1 MTILQ
6 KLELRRSEIKSRLG
20 ELAALDT
27 LTDEQKAETDR
38 LTKEF
43 QEKETQYRAAVI
55 AEGERAQTREF
66 GNDGEAAEIRAIKRR
81 SSLRNYLDAAG
92 KGVGLAG
99 AEAELND
106 ALEIRVGGGVRVPW
120 TMLLPDVEFRADAV
134 SDTTALDG
142 GTAQRPILRRLFG
155 RSILDALGVRIDS
168 VPAGDERVAA
178 CLTAGVAPDQVAES
192 VQKDAVKPTF
202 TTVSLKPKRLTGRYV
217 FTVEQAAQVAG
228 IEAALRRDL
237 ADAVM
242 AKMSNQLIDGDGTA
256 PNVKGFL
263 TALTE
268 PAVPGSESGYADYA
282 AVGAQGV
289 DGIHAELESEVCVLL
304 GVASYKHAAQIT
316 GNDEFATDALKRRVK
331 MALTTSY
338 LPAPPSSGNK
348 ANSQDSLIHSRGSDS
363 AEMRGDSVA
372 AMWPSLELIRDIYTK
387 AGEGQVILTW
397 TALWDAETAYRSG
410 AYQRVKFKLAA

>member
-1 MTILQ
+1 MTTLQ

-81 SSLRNYLDAAG
+81 SNLRNYLDAAG

-120 TMLLPDVEFRADAV
+120 TMLLPDIEFRADAV

-168 VPAGDERVAA
+168 VPSGTSEWPL
-178 CLTAGVAPDQVAES
+178 LTAGVAPDQIAES
-192 VQKDAVKPTF
+192 AQKDAVKPTF

-237 ADAVM
+237 GDAVM
-242 AKMSNQLIDGDGTA
+242 AKMSNQVINGDGSS

-263 TALTE
+263 TAITE

-304 GVASYKHAAQIT
+304 GVATYKHAAQIT
-316 GNDEFATDALKRRVK
+316 GNDEFATDALRRRVK

-372 AMWPSLELIRDIYTK
+372 AMWPALELIRDIYTK

>member
-1 MTILQ
+1 M
-6 KLELRRSEIKSRLG
+6 
-20 ELAALDT
+20 
-27 LTDEQKAETDR
+27 
-38 LTKEF
+38 
-43 QEKETQYRAAVI
+43 I
-55 AEGERAQTREF
+55 AEGEKAQSKEF
-66 GNDGEAAEIRAIKRR
+66 GSDGEAAEIRAIKRR
-81 SSLRNYLDAAG
+81 SSLRNYLDAAS
-92 KGVGLAG
+92 KGTGLAG

-106 ALEIRVGGGVRVPW
+106 ALEIRAGGGIRVPW
-120 TMLLPDVEFRADAV
+120 TMLIPDVEFRADAP

-168 VPAGDERVAA
+168 VPAGMSEWPL
-178 CLTAGVAPDQVAES
+178 LTAGVAPDQVAES
-192 VQKDAVKPTF
+192 AQKDAVKPTF

-237 ADAVM
+237 GDAVM
-242 AKMSNQLIDGDGTA
+242 AKMSNQVINGDGTGV
-256 PNVKGFL
+256 NVKGFL
-263 TALTE
+263 TALTA
-268 PAVPGSESGYADYA
+268 PDVPGSESGYAAYA
-282 AVGAQGV
+282 AVGAKGV

-304 GVASYKHAAQIT
+304 GVASYQHAAQIS
-316 GNDEFATDALKRRVK
+316 GNEEFATDALRRRVK

-338 LPAPPSSGNK
+338 LPAPPDAGANK
-348 ANSQDSLIHSRGSDS
+348 DSQDCLIHSRGSDS
-363 AEMRGDSVA
+363 GEMRGDSVA
-372 AMWPSLELIRDIYTK
+372 AMWPALELVKDIYTK

>member
-1 MTILQ
+1 MTTLQ

-20 ELAALDT
+20 ELAALDEF
-27 LTDEQKAETDR
+27 TDDQKAETDR

-55 AEGERAQTREF
+55 AEGENAQSKEF
-66 GNDGEAAEIRAIKRR
+66 GTDGEAAEIRAIKNR
-81 SSLRNYLDAAG
+81 SSLRNYLDAAS
-92 KGVGLAG
+92 KGTGLAG

-106 ALEIRVGGGVRVPW
+106 ALEIRAGGGVRVPW
-120 TMLLPDVEFRADAV
+120 TMLLPDVEFRADGV
-134 SDTTALDG
+134 SDTAGLDG

-155 RSILDALGVRIDS
+155 RSILDALGVRLDS
-168 VPAGDERVAA
+168 VPSGMSEWPLLVG
-178 CLTAGVAPDQVAES
+178 GVSPAQVAES
-192 VQKDAVKPTF
+192 ATNEATKPTF
-202 TTVSLKPKRLTGRYV
+202 QTVALKPKRLTGRYV
-217 FTVEQAAQVAG
+217 FTVEQAAQVSG

-242 AKMSNQLIDGDGTA
+242 ARMSDQIINGNGTA

-263 TALTE
+263 TALTA
-268 PAVPGSESGYADYA
+268 PDVPGSESGYSDYA

-289 DGIHAELESEVCVLL
+289 DGIHAELESQVCVLL
-304 GVASYKHAAQIT
+304 GVATYQHAAEII
-316 GNDEFATDALKRRVK
+316 GNDEFATDALRRRVK

-348 ANSQDSLIHSRGSDS
+348 ANSQDCLIHSRGSDS
-363 AEMRGDSVA
+363 GEMRGDSVA
-372 AMWPSLELIRDIYTK
+372 AMWPALELVKDIYTK

>member
-1 MTILQ
+1 MTTLQ

-55 AEGERAQTREF
+55 AKGERAQTWEF

-106 ALEIRVGGGVRVPW
+106 ALEIRAGGGVRVPW

-134 SDTTALDG
+134 SDTTTLDG
-142 GTAQRPILRRLFG
+142 GMAQRPILRRLFG

-168 VPAGDERVAA
+168 VPSGMSEWPL
-178 CLTAGVAPDQVAES
+178 LTAGVAPDQVAES
-192 VQKDAVKPTF
+192 AQKDAVKPTF

-237 ADAVM
+237 GDAVM
-242 AKMSNQLIDGDGTA
+242 AKMSDQVINGDGSS

-263 TALTE
+263 TAITE
-268 PAVPGSESGYADYA
+268 PAVPGSESGYAAYA

-316 GNDEFATDALKRRVK
+316 GNDEFATDALRRRVK

-338 LPAPPSSGNK
+338 LPAPTSSGNK
-348 ANSQDSLIHSRGSDS
+348 ANSQDCLIHSRGSDS

-372 AMWPSLELIRDIYTK
+372 AMWPALELIRDIYTK

-397 TALWDAETAYRSG
+397 TALWDAETAYRPG

>member
-1 MTILQ
+1 MTTLQ

-55 AEGERAQTREF
+55 AKGERAQTWEF

-106 ALEIRVGGGVRVPW
+106 ALEIRAGGGVRVPW

-168 VPAGDERVAA
+168 VPSGMSEWPL
-178 CLTAGVAPDQVAES
+178 LTAGVAPDQVAES
-192 VQKDAVKPTF
+192 AQKDAVKPTF

-237 ADAVM
+237 GDAVM
-242 AKMSNQLIDGDGTA
+242 AKMSNQVINGDGSGV
-256 PNVKGFL
+256 NVKGFL
-263 TALTE
+263 TAITE
-268 PAVPGSESGYADYA
+268 PTVPGSESGYAAYA

-304 GVASYKHAAQIT
+304 GVASYKHAAKIT
-316 GNDEFATDALKRRVK
+316 GNDEFATDALRRRVK

-348 ANSQDSLIHSRGSDS
+348 ANSQDCLIHSRGSDS

-372 AMWPSLELIRDIYTK
+372 AMWPALELIRDIYTK